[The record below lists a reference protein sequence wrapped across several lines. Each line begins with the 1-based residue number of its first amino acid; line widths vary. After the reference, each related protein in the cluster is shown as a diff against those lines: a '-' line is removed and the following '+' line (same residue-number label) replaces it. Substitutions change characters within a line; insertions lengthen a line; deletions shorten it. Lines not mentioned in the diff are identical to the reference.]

1 MKCYQIH
8 KNVENMTK
16 AAEDTDQGKELA
28 LTISILISMIS
39 LNTSILNNSKTISL
53 ISLNTILNNS
63 KMISWAYIDKGDA
76 TKKADASKALE
87 KPWTNKHWRVLFW
100 RIILLLRAK

>member
-1 MKCYQIH
+1 MKCCQIH

-39 LNTSILNNSKTISL
+39 LNTSILNNSKTISM
-53 ISLNTILNNS
+53 ISLNTS
-63 KMISWAYIDKGDA
+63 KTSWAYIDKGDA
-76 TKKADASKALE
+76 TKKADASKALG
-87 KPWTNKHWRVLFW
+87 KTLDK
-100 RIILLLRAK
+100 